1 MNTMGD
7 KLYFDHFD
15 AIYLYHDYLPA
26 LDDTLSHDTLPS
38 GYTSLCHR
46 MRSSREKL
54 ARFFGC
60 SWPPY
65 DLSLRVIERYGLAAL
80 LQSNVP
86 LVYFLRYLLDQW
98 AAENLFFYCDVENFE
113 QAEHSNA
120 HNRAIAAQR
129 IYDTFIRRDA
139 IFEVNLVA
147 HDDQRRHRAM
157 LHGDAGCF
165 EEAKEQALLILV
177 HRFEGFKASEF
188 YQEMLSNIGNPA
200 YCNHPYCC
208 L

>member
-1 MNTMGD
+1 MNAIDD

-15 AIYLYHDYLPA
+15 AIYLHHDYLPA
-26 LDDTLSHDTLPS
+26 LDDTLSHDTLPTS
-38 GYTSLCHR
+38 YTALCRR
-46 MRSSREKL
+46 MRLSREKL

-86 LVYFLRYLLDQW
+86 LVYFLRHLLDQW

-113 QAEHSNA
+113 QVEHSNA

-129 IYDTFIRRDA
+129 IYDTFIKRDA

-147 HDDQRRHRAM
+147 HSDQRRHRAM
-157 LHGDAGCF
+157 LNGDAGCF

-177 HRFEGFKASEF
+177 HRFEDFKASEL
-188 YQEMLSNIGNPA
+188 YQEMLSNIGTHA
-200 YCNHPYCC
+200 VAT
-208 L
+208 